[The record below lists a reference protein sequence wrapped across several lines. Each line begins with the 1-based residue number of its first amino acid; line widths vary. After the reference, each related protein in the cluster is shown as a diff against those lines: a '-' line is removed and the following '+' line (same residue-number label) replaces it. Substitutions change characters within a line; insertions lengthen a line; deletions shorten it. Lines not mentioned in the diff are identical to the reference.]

1 MIKGEDMQFIEWCNA
16 NNGFLTALLSI
27 LTLFVSVIAVVVS
40 IHTAR
45 LPYRRKLVTSVA
57 TCIMPTDD
65 PLAPKLRGFSVSVT
79 NVGNRN
85 INILH
90 FGLAI
95 KDGVQFVPFICNGCT
110 LGEKSIVA
118 PAEVVK
124 VEYSVEAVKS
134 FLSDL
139 PLEKVVYSYAVDA
152 EWREYKKKYGTV
164 EKILKDIERYKI
176 NEINHDNSQNDSEK
190 RNTEQ

>member
-1 MIKGEDMQFIEWCNA
+1 MQFIEWCNA

-95 KDGVQFVPFICNGCT
+95 KDGVQFVPFICNDF
-110 LGEKSIVA
+110 LNK
-118 PAEVVK
+118 
-124 VEYSVEAVKS
+124 
-134 FLSDL
+134 FLSELDIDETIL
-139 PLEKVVYSYAVDA
+139 LKLFLTVIGMLSL
-152 EWREYKKKYGTV
+152 KKF
-164 EKILKDIERYKI
+164 L
-176 NEINHDNSQNDSEK
+176 
-190 RNTEQ
+190 